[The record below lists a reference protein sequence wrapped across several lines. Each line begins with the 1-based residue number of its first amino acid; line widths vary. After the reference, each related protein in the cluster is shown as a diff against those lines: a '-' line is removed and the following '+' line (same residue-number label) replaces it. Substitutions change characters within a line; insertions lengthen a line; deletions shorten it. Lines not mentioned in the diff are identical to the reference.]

1 MEQRSNNH
9 ENLTKVSLNRARNC
23 PVVASRSYRE
33 RGGVTMANIGYAR
46 VSTSGQSL
54 EAQLEALK
62 GCDKVFKEKES
73 GARAERP
80 LLTTM
85 LDYVRDGDTVTVT
98 KLCRLA
104 RNTKHLLEIV
114 DYLEQK
120 GVSLVVLNLGIDTK
134 SPTGRLMLTMIGAVA
149 SFERQLLLE
158 RQAEGIA
165 IAKGNGKYKG
175 RKPIARSQAD
185 SIIKMLDT
193 GLSKSEIEKQTGVS
207 LSSIYRLEKNN
218 VIS

>member
-1 MEQRSNNH
+1 
-9 ENLTKVSLNRARNC
+9 
-23 PVVASRSYRE
+23 
-33 RGGVTMANIGYAR
+33 MANIGYAR

-54 EAQLEALK
+54 EAQLDALNI
-62 GCDKVFKEKES
+62 CDKVFKEKES
-73 GARAERP
+73 GANAER
-80 LLTTM
+80 LQLSTM

-104 RNTKHLLEIV
+104 RNTKHLLEVV
-114 DYLEQK
+114 DYLEHK

-165 IAKGNGKYKG
+165 IAKVKGKYKG
-175 RKPIARSQAD
+175 RKPSARYKLPEVQA
-185 SIIKMLDT
+185 LLEQ
-193 GLSKSEIEKQTGVS
+193 GLSKQEISRRLCISV
-207 LSSIYRLEKNN
+207 SSIYRILR
-218 VIS
+218 

>member
-1 MEQRSNNH
+1 
-9 ENLTKVSLNRARNC
+9 
-23 PVVASRSYRE
+23 
-33 RGGVTMANIGYAR
+33 MANIGYAR

-73 GARAERP
+73 GAKAERTQ
-80 LLTTM
+80 LSTM
-85 LDYVRDGDTVTVT
+85 LDYVRNGDTVTIT

-104 RNTKHLLEIV
+104 RNTKHLLEVV

-120 GVSLVVLNLGIDTK
+120 DVSLVVLNLGIDTK

-158 RQAEGIA
+158 RQAEGIS
-165 IAKGNGKYKG
+165 IAKNKGKYKG
-175 RKPIARSQAD
+175 RKPI
-185 SIIKMLDT
+185 
-193 GLSKSEIEKQTGVS
+193 GEKIVREAKELKQQHISNAVICRRLGIS
-207 LSSIYRLEKNN
+207 LSSLYRILHRK
-218 VIS
+218 

>member
-1 MEQRSNNH
+1 
-9 ENLTKVSLNRARNC
+9 
-23 PVVASRSYRE
+23 
-33 RGGVTMANIGYAR
+33 MANIGYAR

-62 GCDKVFKEKES
+62 VCDKVFKEKES
-73 GARAERP
+73 GAKAERP
-80 LLTTM
+80 QLTTM

-114 DYLEQK
+114 EYLDQK

-165 IAKGNGKYKG
+165 VAKSKGKYKG
-175 RKPIARSQAD
+175 RKPISMEKVEVVRQLIEDGISKKSVSKRVGISLASVYRIVRS
-185 SIIKMLDT
+185 S
-193 GLSKSEIEKQTGVS
+193 
-207 LSSIYRLEKNN
+207 
-218 VIS
+218 

>member
-1 MEQRSNNH
+1 
-9 ENLTKVSLNRARNC
+9 
-23 PVVASRSYRE
+23 
-33 RGGVTMANIGYAR
+33 MANVGYAR
-46 VSTSGQSL
+46 VSTVGQSL
-54 EAQLEALK
+54 ESQLEALRA
-62 GCDKVFKEKES
+62 CDKVFQEKES
-73 GARAERP
+73 GAKAKRP
-80 LLTTM
+80 QLITM

-114 DYLEQK
+114 EYLEQK

-165 IAKGNGKYKG
+165 IAKSKGKYKG
-175 RKPIARSQAD
+175 RKPIPNSKVEMVL
-185 SIIKMLDT
+185 KMSAKGVRKSDIASDL
-193 GLSKSEIEKQTGVS
+193 GLSVS
-207 LSSIYRLEKNN
+207 SVYRLIRNF
-218 VIS
+218 

>member
-23 PVVASRSYRE
+23 PVVASRSHTE

-73 GARAERP
+73 GAKAERTQ
-80 LLTTM
+80 LSTM
-85 LDYVRDGDTVTVT
+85 LDYVRNGDTVTIT

-104 RNTKHLLEIV
+104 RNTKHLLEVV

-120 GVSLVVLNLGIDTK
+120 DVSLVVLNLGIDTK

-158 RQAEGIA
+158 RQAEGIS
-165 IAKGNGKYKG
+165 IAKNKGKYKG
-175 RKPIARSQAD
+175 RKPI
-185 SIIKMLDT
+185 
-193 GLSKSEIEKQTGVS
+193 GEKIVREAKELKQQHISNAVICRRLGIS
-207 LSSIYRLEKNN
+207 LSSLYRILHRK
-218 VIS
+218 